1 MRGPLYAP
9 WFCLKSMKPRPR
21 LLTLP
26 AHVSGLR
33 KGAVL
38 QHPGHGRAF
47 KGLGVAKRYCR
58 RDSICDTF
66 VKWGFQRTW
75 YSPIDRCD
83 SPM

>member
-58 RDSICDTF
+58 RNSISDTF
-66 VKWGFQRTW
+66 MQR
-75 YSPIDRCD
+75 
-83 SPM
+83 